1 MRAVVQRVSRARV
14 VVEGRTTGQIASGLL
29 VPLGVARG
37 DTAEQAAYLAEK
49 IAHLRIFDD
58 EQGKMNRSLLEAGG
72 AALVVS
78 QFTLYGDARGQR
90 RPSFIQAAPPEEAA
104 RLYEEFVTCLGAL
117 GVRVETGVFQ
127 ARMTVELTNDGPV
140 TILLD
145 SEKLF

>member
-29 VPLGVARG
+29 VFLGVGRS

>member
-14 VVEGRTTGQIASGLL
+14 VIEGRTTGQIASGLL
-29 VPLGVARG
+29 VLLGVARG